1 MLYWREGEYQQMKT
15 GTIDHLFIKP
25 GHRENMIPVE
35 TISVVQHKGIE
46 GDASFGRS
54 KRQIL
59 IISHEVIAAYGLMP
73 GDLREN
79 ITVNQFDLSAIPTE
93 ARLSI
98 GDVVLEVTG
107 DCNPCDRLEELRVG
121 LMDEIQGNR
130 GILARVIEP
139 GVINVGQTISQE
151 ASENRTIDS

>member
-1 MLYWREGEYQQMKT
+1 MLYWIEGRHQQMKT

-25 GHRENMIPVE
+25 GHREDMISVE
-35 TISVVQHKGIE
+35 TMNVIQQKGIE

-59 IISHEVIAAYGLMP
+59 IISQEVVDAYGLMP

-79 ITVNQFDLSAIPTE
+79 ITVSQLNLSSIPAE

-98 GDVVLEVTG
+98 GNVVLEVTG

-121 LMDEIQGNR
+121 LMDEIHGNR

-139 GVINVGQTISQE
+139 GEITVGQTISQE
-151 ASENRTIDS
+151 TVESHTI

>member
-1 MLYWREGEYQQMKT
+1 MKT
-15 GTIDHLFIKP
+15 GTVDHLFIKP
-25 GHRENMIPVE
+25 GHREDMIPVE
-35 TISVVQHKGIE
+35 TIRVVQQKGIQ

-59 IISHEVIAAYGLMP
+59 IISNEVITAYGLMP

-79 ITVNQFDLSAIPTE
+79 ITVSQLKVDAIPTE

-107 DCNPCDRLEELRVG
+107 TCDPCTRLEELRVG

-130 GILARVIEP
+130 GILARVLEP
-139 GVINVGQTISQE
+139 GEINVGQTISQDKVE
-151 ASENRTIDS
+151 IHTT

>member
-1 MLYWREGEYQQMKT
+1 MLYWREGGHQQMKT

-25 GHRENMIPVE
+25 GHREDMIPVQ
-35 TISVVQHKGIE
+35 TLNVVKQKGIE

-59 IISHEVIAAYGLMP
+59 IISHDVVDSYGLMP

-79 ITVNQFDLSAIPTE
+79 ITVSQFNLSAIPAE

-107 DCNPCDRLEELRVG
+107 DCNPCDRLEELRIG
-121 LMDEIQGNR
+121 LMDEIHGNR

-139 GVINVGQTISQE
+139 GEITVGQTISQQTE
-151 ASENRTIDS
+151 ESRTI

>member
-1 MLYWREGEYQQMKT
+1 MKT

-25 GHRENMIPVE
+25 GHREDMISVE
-35 TISVVQHKGIE
+35 TMNVVKQKGIE

-59 IISHEVIAAYGLMP
+59 IISQEVVDAYGLMP

-79 ITVNQFDLSAIPTE
+79 ITVSQLNLSSIPAE

-98 GDVVLEVTG
+98 GNVVLEVTG

-121 LMDEIQGNR
+121 LMDEIHGNR

-139 GVINVGQTISQE
+139 GEITVGQTISQE
-151 ASENRTIDS
+151 TVESHTI

>member
-1 MLYWREGEYQQMKT
+1 MKT

-25 GHRENMIPVE
+25 GHREDMISVE
-35 TISVVQHKGIE
+35 TMNAVKQKGIE

-59 IISHEVIAAYGLMP
+59 IISQEVVDAYGLMP

-79 ITVNQFDLSAIPTE
+79 ITVSQLNLSSIPAE

-98 GDVVLEVTG
+98 GNVVLEVTG

-121 LMDEIQGNR
+121 LMDEIHGNR

-139 GVINVGQTISQE
+139 GEITVGQTISQE
-151 ASENRTIDS
+151 TVESHTI

>member
-1 MLYWREGEYQQMKT
+1 MKT
-15 GTIDHLFIKP
+15 GTVDHLFIKP
-25 GHRENMIPVE
+25 GHREDMIPVE
-35 TISVVQHKGIE
+35 TINVVQHKGIE
-46 GDASFGRS
+46 GDASFGRT

-59 IISHEVIAAYGLMP
+59 IISNEVITAYGLMP

-79 ITVNQFDLSAIPTE
+79 ITVSQLDVDAIPTE

-107 DCNPCDRLEELRVG
+107 TCDPCTRLEELRVG

-130 GILARVIEP
+130 GILARVLEP
-139 GVINVGQTISQE
+139 GEITVGQTISQDTVE
-151 ASENRTIDS
+151 IHTT

>member
-1 MLYWREGEYQQMKT
+1 MKT
-15 GTIDHLFIKP
+15 GTIKHLFIKP
-25 GHRENMIPVE
+25 GHREDM
-35 TISVVQHKGIE
+35 ISVESIHAVQHKGIE

-59 IISHEVIAAYGLMP
+59 IISQKVLEAYGLMP

-79 ITVNQFDLSAIPTE
+79 ITVSKLDVSSIPAE
-93 ARLSI
+93 ARLYI

-107 DCNPCDRLEELRVG
+107 DCNPCDRLEELRIG